1 MSVVGNPNSNLILKN
16 DKLAM
21 VRYLFVLIY
30 IEAIQ
35 NKGIIYVWLVLYL
48 GINFFNECSEVW

>member
-35 NKGIIYVWLVLYL
+35 NKGIIYV
-48 GINFFNECSEVW
+48 